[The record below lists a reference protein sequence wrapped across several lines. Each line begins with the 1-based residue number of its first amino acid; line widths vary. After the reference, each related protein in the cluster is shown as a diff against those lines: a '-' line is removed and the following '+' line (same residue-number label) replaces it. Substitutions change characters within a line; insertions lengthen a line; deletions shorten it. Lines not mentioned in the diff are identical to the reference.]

1 MSVIDIDK
9 KLDTFSNL
17 IQEFGAGTGTLSNKE
32 LWQRQKEIAENF
44 KAIQFVDAEAKE
56 AANQKFQQII
66 NLLKEKENQIDT
78 ANEKFCEDAEAI
90 ILQME
95 AMYANNIDATIEK
108 NNFQELRKLSNQ
120 AFEYFKVPRWSSKE
134 RRTTAWDKYSNIRN
148 AVKDKE
154 DELYAK
160 VRDEKSKQ
168 VSQSLELTEK
178 LCVVVDACHPST
190 SIEDLLAVVNKFDQF
205 LKDVNLTENNQIW
218 HLIEKPEDVKYSLR
232 CRTETLNDVR
242 NFIMNYKDSLTRE
255 HKGQIFAN
263 IDALKID
270 LNKAWET
277 HKEQQQQRQ
286 EEWEIKK
293 KERDEKRGE
302 WNKKQQEFLKMLE
315 GRLENQLSYKAKQ
328 EGYLQSQKEYA
339 ARFENR
345 IPQQLEYIE
354 KLKDQLIDLEKKQ
367 LTAWTDSFKQKV
379 EEWIQ
384 EKNEKIATV
393 EKDIDVLKE
402 KIADINKNIDELPNR
417 IKDLDDSINE
427 IKFKIEEVKQKL
439 ANDTIT
445 TENSVIKEIIVENDE
460 SVIEEIV
467 QQGDD
472 IELEKKEIQH
482 NLENTFLS
490 TPSK

>member
-9 KLDTFSNL
+9 KLETFSNL
-17 IQEFGAGTGTLSNKE
+17 IQEFGAGAGTLTNKE

-56 AANQKFQQII
+56 IANQKFQQITS
-66 NLLKEKENQIDT
+66 LLKEKENQIEA
-78 ANEKFCEDAEAI
+78 ANEKFCEEAEAF

-95 AMYANNIDATIEK
+95 AIFTTNTDATIDK

-134 RRTTAWDKYSNIRN
+134 RRTTAWEKYSNIRN
-148 AVKDKE
+148 AVKEKE

-160 VRDEKSKQ
+160 VRDEKTKQ

-190 SIEDLLAVVNKFDQF
+190 NIEDLLTVVKKFDQF
-205 LKDVNLTENNQIW
+205 LKDANLTENNQIW

-242 NFIMNYKDSLTRE
+242 NFIMNFKDSLTRE

-293 KERDEKRGE
+293 KERDEKRIE
-302 WNKKQQEFLKMLE
+302 WNKKQQDFLKMLE

-328 EGYLQSQKEYA
+328 ESYLQSQKEYA

-379 EEWIQ
+379 EEWMQ
-384 EKNEKIATV
+384 EKNEKIVTV

-402 KIADINKNIDELPNR
+402 KIADINKNIGELPNR

-427 IKFKIEEVKQKL
+427 IKLKIEEVKQKL
-439 ANDTIT
+439 ANDTQISENIVNSENIT
-445 TENSVIKEIIVENDE
+445 QENTSQVEETIDQEI
-460 SVIEEIV
+460 S
-467 QQGDD
+467 
-472 IELEKKEIQH
+472 IELEQKGVDEIILD
-482 NLENTFLS
+482 NN
-490 TPSK
+490 